1 MGKPQVKPLG
11 ADGAG
16 VENSPGQS
24 SSRAVTVETYDF
36 RNPSKFTREHGRIL
50 DQHLETFADQ
60 SATLLTSRVRIPTNQ
75 ELENLQPTSYSV
87 AMSALPEE
95 TVLLVASLAP
105 LDVAGLV
112 HIPRELAMMIIDYQ
126 LGGAGEDEQPERGLT
141 EIEAALIDEI
151 GEQLIGALKYS
162 FEGVIEWNPSLA
174 SHVSSPEL
182 AHAAA
187 PGDQVLVATF
197 TLDIRDE
204 QFRTALILPLAPVLP
219 FLDQALAARRA
230 ARSSQDQAR
239 FKSAIEGRVRRAPVI
254 VNVRLRPT
262 VGRLEEFMGIKVGD
276 VFDLAHPV
284 NAPWQIA
291 SSGVTF
297 AHGIPGSEAGHVA
310 IRVVESGK
318 E

>member
-1 MGKPQVKPLG
+1 M
-11 ADGAG
+11 
-16 VENSPGQS
+16 
-24 SSRAVTVETYDF
+24 TVESYDF

-60 SATLLTSRVRIPTNQ
+60 SATLLTARVRIPTNQ
-75 ELENLQPTSYSV
+75 ELETLQPTSYSAAIS
-87 AMSALPEE
+87 AMPEE
-95 TVLLVASLAP
+95 TVLLVASLPP

-112 HIPRELAMMIIDYQ
+112 HIPRELAMLIIDLQ

-162 FEGVIEWNPSLA
+162 FEGVIEWKPSLA

-239 FKSAIEGRVRRAPVI
+239 FKSAIEGRVRWAPVT

-262 VGRLEEFMGIKVGD
+262 VGRLEDFMGIKVGD

>member
-1 MGKPQVKPLG
+1 ML
-11 ADGAG
+11 
-16 VENSPGQS
+16 
-24 SSRAVTVETYDF
+24 
-36 RNPSKFTREHGRIL
+36 
-50 DQHLETFADQ
+50 
-60 SATLLTSRVRIPTNQ
+60 
-75 ELENLQPTSYSV
+75 
-87 AMSALPEE
+87 
-95 TVLLVASLAP
+95 
-105 LDVAGLV
+105 
-112 HIPRELAMMIIDYQ
+112 IIDFQ
-126 LGGAGEDEQPERGLT
+126 LGGPGEDEQPERGLT
-141 EIEAALIDEI
+141 EIEAALIDEA
-151 GEQLIGALKYS
+151 GEQIIGALKYS
-162 FEGVIEWNPSLA
+162 FEGVIEWEPSLA

-197 TLDIRDE
+197 TLDFRE
-204 QFRTALILPLAPVLP
+204 QQFRIALVLPLAPILP

-230 ARSSQDQAR
+230 ARSTQDQAR
-239 FKSAIEGRVRRAPVI
+239 FKSAIEGRLRRAPVT

-262 VGRLEEFMGIKVGD
+262 VGRLEDFMGIKVGD

>member
-1 MGKPQVKPLG
+1 M
-11 ADGAG
+11 
-16 VENSPGQS
+16 ENSPGQS

-75 ELENLQPTSYSV
+75 ELENLQPTSYSA

>member
-1 MGKPQVKPLG
+1 MEK
-11 ADGAG
+11 
-16 VENSPGQS
+16 SPEHPS
-24 SSRAVTVETYDF
+24 ARAVTVESYDF

-60 SATLLTSRVRIPTNQ
+60 SATLLTARVRIPTNQ
-75 ELENLQPTSYSV
+75 ELENLQPTSYSAAV
-87 AMSALPEE
+87 SAMPEE

-112 HIPRELAMMIIDYQ
+112 HIPRELAMLIIDLQ

-141 EIEAALIDEI
+141 EIEAALISEI

-162 FEGVIEWNPSLA
+162 FEGVIAWNPSLA

-204 QFRTALILPLAPVLP
+204 QFRTALVLPLAPILP

-239 FKSAIEGRVRRAPVI
+239 FKSAIEGRVRRAPVT

-262 VGRLEEFMGIKVGD
+262 VGRLEDFMGIKVGD

>member
-1 MGKPQVKPLG
+1 MSLS
-11 ADGAG
+11 ADGAC
-16 VENSPGQS
+16 VKNSPGQS
-24 SSRAVTVETYDF
+24 SSRAVTVESYDF

-50 DQHLETFADQ
+50 DHHLETFADQ
-60 SATLLTSRVRIPTNQ
+60 SATLLTARVRIPTSQ
-75 ELENLQPTSYSV
+75 ELESLQQSTYS
-87 AMSALPEE
+87 AAISDFPED

-112 HIPRELAMMIIDYQ
+112 HIPRELAMLLIDFQ
-126 LGGAGEDEQPERGLT
+126 LGGAGADEQPERGLT
-141 EIEAALIDEI
+141 EIEALLIDEA
-151 GEQLIGALKYS
+151 GEQIIAALKYS

-197 TLDIRDE
+197 TLDFREE
-204 QFRTALILPLAPVLP
+204 QFRIVLVLPLAPILP

-230 ARSSQDQAR
+230 ARSTQDQAR
-239 FKSAIEGRVRRAPVI
+239 FKSAIEGRLRRAPVT

-262 VGRLEEFMGIKVGD
+262 VGRLEDFMGIKVGD

-291 SSGVTF
+291 SSGVIF

-310 IRVVESGK
+310 IRVVEGGK

>member
-1 MGKPQVKPLG
+1 MEK
-11 ADGAG
+11 
-16 VENSPGQS
+16 SPEQS
-24 SSRAVTVETYDF
+24 SSRAVTVESYDF

-75 ELENLQPTSYSV
+75 ELENLQTTSYSAAV
-87 AMSALPEE
+87 SAMPEE

-112 HIPRELAMMIIDYQ
+112 HIPRELAMLIIDLQ

-204 QFRTALILPLAPVLP
+204 QFRTALVLPLAPILP

-262 VGRLEEFMGIKVGD
+262 VGRLEDFMGIKVGD